1 MVRKW
6 TKMILPWFR
15 GQKRNSKIWL
25 KMKGLHINFNR
36 KNMLTFKLRVPAK
49 HQEELVMKDWFK
61 AILKIIETIE
71 KDWKLVIILM
81 QIRDLNLDLIY
92 LLRWFK
98 IWNLNK
104 EKDLAMMQIYLTK
117 NKILNQPLKTLQFVE
132 LIILGPIV

>member
-81 QIRDLNLDLIY
+81 QIRDLNLDLIC